1 MAIKI
6 GNDYNV
12 WVSAT
17 IGGTYAR
24 VAGQQDG
31 SLGGTR
37 QTADASHKTSGG
49 VALKIPGLIDFPID
63 LAFVADLPDAN
74 GYTVAET
81 AFKNGTPIGV
91 SVRKG
96 GPTATAS
103 DDVFKCLMYVTGLS
117 VDFALNGAVGGSMKF
132 EPAEAPVTNLSLA

>member
-1 MAIKI
+1 MAVKI

-24 VAGQQDG
+24 FGGQQDG

-49 VALKIPGLIDFPID
+49 VAIKVPGLIDFPVD
-63 LAFVADLPDAN
+63 LSFVADLPDVG
-74 GYTVAET
+74 GYAVVET
-81 AFKNGTPIGV
+81 AFKAGAAIGV
-91 SVRKG
+91 SIRKG
-96 GPTATAS
+96 GATATAA
-103 DDVFKCLMYVTGLS
+103 DDIFKCLMFVTALNI
-117 VDFALNGAVGGSMKF
+117 DFALNGVVGGTVKF
-132 EPAEAPVTNLSLA
+132 EPAAEPATPLALA

>member
-12 WVSAT
+12 WTSAT

-24 VAGQQDG
+24 FAGQQNG

-49 VALKIPGLIDFPID
+49 VALRVPGLIDFPID
-63 LAFVADLPDAN
+63 LTFVADLPDTG
-74 GYTVAET
+74 GYTVVET
-81 AFKNGTPIGV
+81 AFKAGSTVGV
-91 SVRKG
+91 AIRKDG
-96 GPTATAS
+96 AAGDATDNIFLCEMIVTA
-103 DDVFKCLMYVTGLS
+103 LNI
-117 VDFALNGAVGGSMKF
+117 DFALNGVVGGTVKF
-132 EPAEAPVTNLSLA
+132 EPFAAPVTSLTLA